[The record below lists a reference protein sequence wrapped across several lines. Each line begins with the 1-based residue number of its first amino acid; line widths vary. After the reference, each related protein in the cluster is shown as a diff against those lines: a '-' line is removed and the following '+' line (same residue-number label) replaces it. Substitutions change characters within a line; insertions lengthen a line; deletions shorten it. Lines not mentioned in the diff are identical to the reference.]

1 MEVIIKNSSALVRS
15 SCPIKE
21 LKETLKDL
29 KTIDSK
35 SDDPS
40 PTSEAS
46 DIVLREIEG
55 KI

>member
-1 MEVIIKNSSALVRS
+1 MEENITNYQVVVRS
-15 SCPIKE
+15 SSPIKE

-29 KTIDSK
+29 KIIESK

-46 DIVLREIEG
+46 DHMLREIEG